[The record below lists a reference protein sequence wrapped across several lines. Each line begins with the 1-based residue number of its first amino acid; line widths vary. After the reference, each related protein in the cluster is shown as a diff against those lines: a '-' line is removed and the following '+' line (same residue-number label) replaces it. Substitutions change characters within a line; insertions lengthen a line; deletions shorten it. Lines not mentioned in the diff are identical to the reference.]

1 MENDY
6 KNNNNNNSDD
16 STDDNNDVIETR
28 TNSAASATSSSQL
41 RTASKSNRTDLKNL
55 DDALK
60 DVTHMSESHR

>member
-16 STDDNNDVIETR
+16 STDDNNDVIVTR

-41 RTASKSNRTDLKNL
+41 RTASKSNITDLKKFRRCFQRCN
-55 DDALK
+55 
-60 DVTHMSESHR
+60 TYEWE